1 MRSGCFLAGR
11 RCPVTTANIDEAID
25 RYVCERKKSERK
37 NAENKF
43 LSYAYLACG
52 ERDAVTFMKKT
63 RGLIKYYIDYLSVLE
78 NPVRGPQ
85 AGWLGLMSL
94 VFFFGIFML
103 TDDDLLVAGIFIT
116 SGTLVNGISLA
127 RAVIAKWVETAVM
140 IAFYQEIVELID
152 RSVPKEV

>member
-1 MRSGCFLAGR
+1 
-11 RCPVTTANIDEAID
+11 VNTANIDEAIE
-25 RYVCERKKSERK
+25 RYVCERKRSEK
-37 NAENKF
+37 KTAEGKF

-52 ERDAVTFMKKT
+52 ERDTVTFMKKT

-78 NPVRGPQ
+78 NPLRGPQ
-85 AGWLGLMSL
+85 AGWLALMSL
-94 VFFFGIFML
+94 VFFFGVFML
-103 TDDDLLVAGIFIT
+103 TDDDMLVAGIFIT

-140 IAFYQEIVELID
+140 IAFYQEIVDLID